1 MFCKNKTI
9 KPANHTES
17 MTLRLSINKISFLM
31 TILMVLM
38 MMDTTMMI
46 ICVALGMLTHIASL
60 GLKNSKNTSTGALFI
75 QSFLTFQS

>member
-1 MFCKNKTI
+1 
-9 KPANHTES
+9 
-17 MTLRLSINKISFLM
+17 M